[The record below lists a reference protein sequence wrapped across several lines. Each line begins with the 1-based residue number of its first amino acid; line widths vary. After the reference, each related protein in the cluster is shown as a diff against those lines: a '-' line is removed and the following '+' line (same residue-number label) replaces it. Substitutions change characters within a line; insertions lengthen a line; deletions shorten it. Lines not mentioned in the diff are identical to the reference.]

1 MIPFELARLLACSF
15 PITSKLIYKQD
26 SDSKIS
32 LMMLKRL
39 KDAKTTQKTQKS
51 ECVTDRPTDQP
62 TDQPTDRP
70 TDRRT
75 DTVEYRVAFTRLK
88 TEAEQTEVKKRRKF
102 EFEEFDWK
110 IAFDF
115 RR

>member
-1 MIPFELARLLACSF
+1 M
-15 PITSKLIYKQD
+15 
-26 SDSKIS
+26 
-32 LMMLKRL
+32 
-39 KDAKTTQKTQKS
+39 TTQKTQKS

-88 TEAEQTEVKKRRKF
+88 MKMTSQKDENLVQVQQQGSVYFCMKMIF
-102 EFEEFDWK
+102 ES
-110 IAFDF
+110 
-115 RR
+115 